1 MSVLLFPT
9 TGSFSSIPPA
19 STCRCFHRHSW
30 WTRGTLT
37 SIKYCIDRF
46 NLLVTEGGYNL
57 ELGFLR
63 NTFGVAIL
71 VSLHDIKVAQSALG
85 LYFNRF

>member
-1 MSVLLFPT
+1 M
-9 TGSFSSIPPA
+9 
-19 STCRCFHRHSW
+19 
-30 WTRGTLT
+30 TRGTLT

-71 VSLHDIKVAQSALG
+71 SFITRHKSGAVGARAVFQ
-85 LYFNRF
+85 